1 MCAWGR
7 HNRDPLPRVA
17 GVVEIFR
24 CSGGDVLCGRLVW
37 FRLKPGDSN
46 LDLSNSDAQLRNR
59 PLCGLVFMTGFRPAE
74 PNNWE
79 DGRVYNTDDGNTY
92 HATMRLQPDGTL
104 RLHGYIVVT
113 LIGAS
118 EIWTRH
124 SGRCL
129 LVRAAD
135 GNQLAEGWWASMP

>member
-1 MCAWGR
+1 MCARSVGGDATGILSGGSLADREEER
-7 HNRDPLPRVA
+7 HRRD
-17 GVVEIFR
+17 FR

-46 LDLSNSDAQLRNR
+46 LDLSNSDPKLRNR
-59 PLCGLVFMTGFRPAE
+59 PLCGLVFMTGFKPAD

-124 SGRCL
+124 TGPVPACPGR
-129 LVRAAD
+129 
-135 GNQLAEGWWASMP
+135 